1 MIVFNAPFP
10 ENCLNCPI
18 HETIGCE
25 LSARNPNPMMI
36 PVDCPFEEAEP
47 VFPGAENSG
56 VFSAPSNSYTVAE
69 CVCLMCLKRF
79 IDVRPEGLLL
89 KDMECPGCHN
99 SGYVIETGEYMI
111 GDEG

>member
-56 VFSAPSNSYTVAE
+56 VFNAPPKFLHS
-69 CVCLMCLKRF
+69 CGMCLL
-79 IDVRPEGLLL
+79 DV
-89 KDMECPGCHN
+89 
-99 SGYVIETGEYMI
+99 SETVH
-111 GDEG
+111 